1 MKKSL
6 GPKARAAIY
15 TISGQTMLDVT
26 LVKNPRHFDLDAR
39 RSYIAPKR
47 PFDPAEEARQEIQ
60 EALFSR
66 EGAQLTVIARVDLK
80 ALKLRKAGGRNHDG
94 LTVTTALF
102 DNNGNYVAGT
112 RRGVELR
119 LKDETFDR
127 WRSNGILVPCNPGAK
142 PRNYLAAQ
150 NGSVAL
156 P

>member
-1 MKKSL
+1 M
-6 GPKARAAIY
+6 
-15 TISGQTMLDVT
+15 
-26 LVKNPRHFDLDAR
+26 KNPRHFDLDAR

-47 PFDPAEEARQEIQ
+47 PFDPAEEAGQEIQ

-80 ALKLRKAGGRNHDG
+80 ALKLRKAHGRNHDYNHDG

-127 WRSNGILVPCNPGAK
+127 WRSNGILVPCNLGAK